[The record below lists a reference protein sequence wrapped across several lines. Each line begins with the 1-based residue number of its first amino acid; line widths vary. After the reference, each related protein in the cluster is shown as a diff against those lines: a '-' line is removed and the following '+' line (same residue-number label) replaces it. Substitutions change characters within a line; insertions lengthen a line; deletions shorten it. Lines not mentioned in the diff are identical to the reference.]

1 MDVRKTFP
9 KRTNRFIILGAARV
23 RFGQMYKFFFALFVT
38 IYSAGCACHLPVRQP
53 DAVNQPFGS
62 VTLYGHDLGLR
73 FSNPSLGH
81 SNLLIVYA
89 TGDGGWG
96 GLGDDLFS
104 EISKWGYP
112 AVGFSSK
119 NYLKNLGYYS
129 DSVTTTPRRFVRDLQ
144 TVIAAARSRLRL
156 PFDTR
161 VVLIGISRG
170 AGLMVVAAGDR
181 GFQSQIAGVM
191 AIALT
196 REEEHIVH
204 ARHNRR
210 VASRELVEIKTYEY
224 LKRLVDLP
232 VAVIQSTHDG
242 YLPAAAARQLFGPNT
257 VYRKFYAVD
266 ARNHSFWC
274 GCDELQASMDE
285 SWHWI
290 RDFSSTHTA
299 Q

>member
-1 MDVRKTFP
+1 MCR
-9 KRTNRFIILGAARV
+9 L
-23 RFGQMYKFFFALFVT
+23 FFALLVT
-38 IYSAGCACHLPVRQP
+38 ICSAGCTCHLPARQP
-53 DAVNQPFGS
+53 NAVEPPVGA
-62 VTLYGHDLGLR
+62 VTLYGHELGLR
-73 FSNPSLGH
+73 FSNPSPAPGGR
-81 SNLLIVYA
+81 NLLIVYA

-96 GLGDDLFS
+96 GLGEDLFL
-104 EISKWGYP
+104 EIGKWGYP

-129 DSVTTTPRRFVRDLQ
+129 DSVTTTPRRFVRDLH
-144 TVIAAARSRLRL
+144 TVISAAQTRLQL
-156 PFDTR
+156 PSDTR

-181 GFQSQIAGVM
+181 GFQSQIAGVI

-204 ARHNRR
+204 PRRNRGL
-210 VASRELVEIKTYEY
+210 ASRELVEIKTYEY
-224 LKRLVDLP
+224 LKRLLELP

-242 YLPAAAARQLFGPNT
+242 YLPAAAARELFGPDT
-257 VYRKFYAVD
+257 VYRKFHAVG

-274 GCDELQASMDE
+274 GCDELQTTMDE

-290 RDFSSTHTA
+290 RDFSSTHPA
-299 Q
+299 R